1 MRMSLFAVS
10 INNLTVAYN
19 NKPALWNINA
29 HIPAGILLAVVGPNG
44 AGKTTLIKSILELV
58 KPVAGTIQIF
68 GGSYA
73 HQRNQIAYVPQ
84 RMSVDWQFPITV
96 FDAIMMGRF
105 GKIGWFKRPGDADY
119 IAVYTALQ
127 QVGLTPYAQCHISE
141 LSGGQQQRIFL
152 ARALVQEASIY
163 LLDEPFIGVDSVTEN
178 TTVMLLKELRSQGKT
193 IIVVHHD
200 LQTIKRYFD
209 WVLLLNVERIAYGTV
224 EQVFTPESVFAAYGA
239 TMHYE

>member
-1 MRMSLFAVS
+1 MSEFAVS

-19 NKPALWNINA
+19 NKPVLWNINA
-29 HIPAGILLAVVGPNG
+29 HIPSGILLAVAGPNG

-68 GGSYA
+68 GSPYA

-96 FDAIMMGRF
+96 FDAVMMGRY
-105 GKIGWFKRPGDADY
+105 GNIGWFKRPGDADI
-119 IAVYTALQ
+119 IAVHTALQ
-127 QVGLTPYAQCHISE
+127 HVGLTPYAQCHISE

-178 TTVMLLKELRSQGKT
+178 TTVLLLKKLRDQGKT

-200 LQTIKRYFD
+200 LQTIRKYFD

-224 EQVFTPESVFAAYGA
+224 EQVFTPETVTAAFGTA
-239 TMHYE
+239 MQL